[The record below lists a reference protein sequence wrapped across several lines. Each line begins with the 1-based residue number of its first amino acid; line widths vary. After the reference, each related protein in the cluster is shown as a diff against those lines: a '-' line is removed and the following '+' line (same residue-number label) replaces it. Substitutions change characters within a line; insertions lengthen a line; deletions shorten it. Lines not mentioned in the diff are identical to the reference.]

1 MHDPDGLPTDP
12 FLDRLASNLQSL
24 EGWGTFRSGARAAA
38 VVAVLY
44 RREGALYIPFVARR
58 QDLPTHPGQ
67 IGLPGGMVRT
77 GESAWQAAARRV
89 AGARGGAAGWWR
101 APGRGG
107 GPSRPAGRSSEKG
120 RSPPG
125 GRGAK
130 RWRGGSWVPAPR
142 SGRRAGAAPPP
153 AAPRARPAWPRRGSR

>member
-1 MHDPDGLPTDP
+1 MHEPDGLPTDP

-77 GESAWQAAARRV
+77 GESAWQAAAREVEEEIGVPAAGREPLGAGPPLHA
-89 AGARGGAAGWWR
+89 AGA
-101 APGRGG
+101 
-107 GPSRPAGRSSEKG
+107 S
-120 RSPPG
+120 
-125 GRGAK
+125 
-130 RWRGGSWVPAPR
+130 VPVVPCVA
-142 SGRRAGAAPPP
+142 RRA
-153 AAPRARPAWPRRGSR
+153 